1 MVLSNDEWKLELY
14 RQFRRTIDEYVFPLI
29 LKNSEENDYVPIECN
44 GKQVGFLIVCDEG
57 YVDAIYVLP
66 EYRRRGLARKAVLD
80 YMDAGHE
87 IDQMHIVQ
95 TNETALKFWNSIFE
109 LDGGD
114 SSYIDRMYYVVSR
127 RDKRCLSVSEIED
140 RMEED

>member
-1 MVLSNDEWKLELY
+1 MLSNDEWKLELY
-14 RQFRRTIDEYVFPLI
+14 RQFRRTIDEYVFPMI
-29 LKNSEENDYVPIECN
+29 LKSEEDDYVPIECD
-44 GKQVGFLIVCDEG
+44 GKQVGFLIVCDDG

-87 IDQMHIVQ
+87 IDRMHIVH
-95 TNETALKFWNSIFE
+95 TNETASKFWNSIFE

-127 RDKRCLSVSEIED
+127 RDK
-140 RMEED
+140 